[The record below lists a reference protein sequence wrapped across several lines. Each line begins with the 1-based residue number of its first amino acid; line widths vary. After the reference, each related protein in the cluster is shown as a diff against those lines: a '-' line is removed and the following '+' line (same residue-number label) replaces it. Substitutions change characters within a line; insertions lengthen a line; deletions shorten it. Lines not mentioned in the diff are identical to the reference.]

1 MRRLRFLPALLMI
14 LSACSESIIEQNP
27 SGSDQM
33 GSVSISLSTDMRDE
47 AVVSKA
53 GAEEPVLNDFRVAIY
68 KVETRMRLYNDSYAN
83 TVGKEIKLNEGDYRL
98 VAQHG
103 DSLGCGFNKPY
114 YMADPT
120 FTVKERNTQVKAVA
134 KLSNVRLAV
143 EYDATIADAY
153 PDYYTIVRHKKYSDK
168 KVKFVKG
175 ETRYGYIPGGDLILE
190 IWALDNG
197 VWKTYQTSP
206 ATYSPNDFVTFT
218 ITTDDSEGNLVID
231 IKVDNTVEDK
241 NETIEI
247 PSTTVPQEAP
257 SITLAGFD
265 GTGNVHEFVE
275 GVEDGANAMAN
286 FVARASIAKAVLD
299 INSEYLTEKG
309 VPSEVDFANLSSS
322 DKALL
327 KSVGFSWD
335 ENMATS
341 RKLSYI
347 DFSGVI
353 SKMLASVRSA
363 AQDETVAEF
372 ILKVEDAVGKK
383 AMSNF
388 KIVSGAVKPVVS
400 VEDYNIWASKV
411 VSPAVTLNKGN
422 VNLVKLQSSVDG
434 NTWNDIND
442 TPVQDQYTLTY
453 GTIPAEPGTTYYVRA
468 VYNDNEA
475 CVSPVLTIRTESP
488 EQVENSGFE
497 EWNTRDW
504 NFNHNG
510 SLGGQSS
517 PMKYYKPWASSE
529 SDTWWDSN
537 TTNSLRSSLSIGY
550 TYFKTF
556 PLVHY
561 STDAHSGTK
570 SAQLTV
576 ANVGNSNSMIATTGS
591 WYVGELFIGKGN
603 DGSDGGWSKTT
614 DGHTFP
620 SRPESMTFWYE
631 YAPYTSSHTFSVE
644 IAVLSA
650 DNTVIGSG
658 SATPGKQ
665 SSWTSVTVPVT
676 YSVTDKKAASIR
688 ISFKASAASDFSCS
702 VGGEYIE
709 IAGSKNEGDKYRIKL
724 NATLRIDDIKL
735 NY

>member
-1 MRRLRFLPALLMI
+1 MI

-27 SGSDQM
+27 SGSDQV

-120 FTVKERNTQVKAVA
+120 FTVKERNTQVNAVA
-134 KLSNVRLAV
+134 KLANVRLAV
-143 EYDATIADAY
+143 EYDATITDAY

-175 ETRYGYIPGGDLILE
+175 ETRSGYIPGGDLILE
-190 IWALDNG
+190 MWALDDG
-197 VWKTYQTSP
+197 VWKTYQTDP

-218 ITTDDSEGNLVID
+218 ITTDASEGNLVID

-275 GVEDGANAMAN
+275 GVHDGANAMAN
-286 FVARASIAKAVLD
+286 FVARASIAKVVLD
-299 INSEYLTEKG
+299 INSAYLAEKG
-309 VPSEVDFANLSSS
+309 IPSEVDFANLSSS

-327 KSVGFSWD
+327 KSVGFAWD

-353 SKMLASVRSA
+353 SKMLSNIRSA

-383 AMSNF
+383 DIANF
-388 KIVSGAVKPVVS
+388 SIVSGAVKPVVS

-411 VSPAVTLNKGN
+411 VSPVVTLNKGN
-422 VNLVKLQSSVDG
+422 VNLVTLQASSDG
-434 NTWNDIND
+434 KTWNDIND
-442 TPVQDQYTLTY
+442 TPVQDKYKLTY
-453 GTIPAEPGTTYYVRA
+453 GTIPADPGTTYYVRA
-468 VYNDNEA
+468 VYNGNDV
-475 CVSPVLTIRTESP
+475 CVSPLLTIRTEDAD
-488 EQVENSGFE
+488 QIGNSGFE
-497 EWNTRDW
+497 DWNTQKW
-504 NFNHNG
+504 EFNHNG
-510 SLGGQSS
+510 SLGGQDS
-517 PMKYYKPWASSE
+517 PMNYYKPWASSE
-529 SDTWWDSN
+529 TDIWWDSN
-537 TTNSLRSSLSIGY
+537 TTNSLRPSLTIGY

-561 STDAHSGTK
+561 STDAHAGTK

-576 ANVGNSNSMIATTGS
+576 ANVGNSNSMIATNGS

-603 DGSDGGWSKTT
+603 DGSNGGWSKTT
-614 DGHTFP
+614 DGHAFQ

-631 YAPYTSSHTFSVE
+631 YAPYTSSHTFYVE

-650 DNTVIGSG
+650 DNTIIGTG
-658 SATPGKQ
+658 KATPGKQ
-665 SSWTSVTVPVT
+665 DSWTSVTVPVT
-676 YSVTDKKAASIR
+676 YGVTDKKAASIR
-688 ISFKASAASDFSCS
+688 ISFKASTASDFSCAD
-702 VGGEYIE
+702 GGEYIE